1 MPLPD
6 VVLDT
11 NVIIAALRSKRGA
24 SSKLLSLL
32 GTDLFR
38 LHISVP
44 LLLEYE
50 EVLLRQS
57 STLGLTPQ
65 DVVDLID
72 SISAL
77 SIPHE
82 IHFLWRPQLRDPDD
96 EFVLELAVAARCS
109 HIITYNQRDFR
120 EIDQFGIAVSTPKAF
135 LFEIGVLP

>member
-1 MPLPD
+1 MPD

-24 SSKLLSLL
+24 SAKLLSLL
-32 GTDLFR
+32 GADLFR

-57 STLGLTPQ
+57 RILGLTGQ
-65 DVVDLID
+65 DIVDFLD

-77 SIPHE
+77 SLPHE

-109 HIITYNQRDFR
+109 HIITYNQRDYAD
-120 EIDQFGIAVSTPKAF
+120 IDQFGINVSTPKEF
-135 LFEIGVLP
+135 LMEIGVLK